1 MADDFELDD
10 FELDEATLRQ
20 IEEEAR
26 RSVEAEFA
34 LDTDKL
40 KVVESDEK
48 SFDLD
53 FDLDGETLRQIEREA
68 LESVGLDPDTDLEL
82 VANVNEPAAD
92 GLPDIDDFIP
102 EISADVSAEDILP
115 PSSGGD
121 AVARAATSAEKAKA
135 KAKAKHVAL
144 AKAHYT
150 AIARRTSMAN
160 ASSMVVAADPK
171 DSKTVMLV
179 VGGCLAVLIL
189 MVVIVA
195 LITNSG
201 RDDGAAGSE
210 ASAVEQPGTAKDG
223 FAELKRDIRRATKVM
238 TPENFKAA
246 IEKVEAYKAGHP
258 EEADKCDA
266 ELARLQHQLNFV
278 SGGATD
284 P

>member
-1 MADDFELDD
+1 
-10 FELDEATLRQ
+10 
-20 IEEEAR
+20 
-26 RSVEAEFA
+26 
-34 LDTDKL
+34 
-40 KVVESDEK
+40 
-48 SFDLD
+48 
-53 FDLDGETLRQIEREA
+53 
-68 LESVGLDPDTDLEL
+68 
-82 VANVNEPAAD
+82 
-92 GLPDIDDFIP
+92 
-102 EISADVSAEDILP
+102 
-115 PSSGGD
+115 
-121 AVARAATSAEKAKA
+121 
-135 KAKAKHVAL
+135 
-144 AKAHYT
+144 
-150 AIARRTSMAN
+150 
-160 ASSMVVAADPK
+160 
-171 DSKTVMLV
+171 
-179 VGGCLAVLIL
+179 